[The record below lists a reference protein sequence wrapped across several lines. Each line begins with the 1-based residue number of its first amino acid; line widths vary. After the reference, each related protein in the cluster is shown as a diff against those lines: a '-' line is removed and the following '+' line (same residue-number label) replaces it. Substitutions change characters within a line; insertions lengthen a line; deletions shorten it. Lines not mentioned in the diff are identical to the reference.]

1 MQNVVQVNPANSG
14 KEAPSGPGR
23 TMGVEAIGVPP
34 AVFEDR
40 SAFVAAARQGLPGLV
55 VKQAVHVLGHRE
67 LFVRLL
73 GTTAGNLNRF
83 YRRKTLGPAHSEAVL
98 DALRVFFHAVS
109 VFSGRKGAD
118 EWLSTSLPALGGH
131 SPVEFCD
138 TFEGRALVREALRK
152 IEYGEFP

>member
-1 MQNVVQVNPANSG
+1 MVQENLANSRR
-14 KEAPSGPGR
+14 ESPSGLGR
-23 TMGVEAIGVPP
+23 TVGIEAIGISP

-55 VKQAVHVLGHRE
+55 VKQAVNELGHRD

-73 GTTAGNLNRF
+73 GTTGGNLNRF
-83 YRRKTLGPAHSEAVL
+83 YRRKALGPAHSEAVL

-109 VFSGRKGAD
+109 VFSGREAAD
-118 EWLSTSLPALGGH
+118 EWLATSLPALGGR
-131 SPVEFCD
+131 SPVELCD

-152 IEYGEFP
+152 VEYGEFP